1 MFRTGTTSYII
12 PADILPNVEFLAPR
26 VDDVQL
32 VLFETDEYGS
42 NLPDAALR
50 RRLNELAAEHGL
62 TYTVH
67 LPLDLRL
74 GDGDEET
81 HISLVKARRVIEAT
95 RELRPFA
102 YTVHL
107 TPPPPLMNLSPNPSP
122 TRGGE
127 RRSPP
132 SPPSLAGKGAGGL
145 GALAGR
151 GPKDGSLQ
159 PTNGAFARWQDDA
172 RHALEIVCSWLDEPE
187 RLCVE
192 NLERWDPEAFA
203 PIVEALPVSR
213 TIDIGHLWLQGADPL
228 AHLARW
234 IGRARVVHLHG
245 IAGRDHASLAHVPA
259 DRLDPVIAL
268 LADRF
273 SGVLTLEVFNRAD
286 LESSQA
292 ALAAAM
298 GRIGAGASDC
308 GRTRPLSGD

>member
-1 MFRTGTTSYII
+1 MFRIGTTSYII

-50 RRLNELAAEHGL
+50 GRLNELAASHDL

-74 GDGDEET
+74 GDGGAET

-95 RELRPFA
+95 AELRPFA
-102 YTVHL
+102 YTLHL
-107 TPPPPLMNLSPNPSP
+107 DGRTLPLPWQ
-122 TRGGE
+122 GG
-127 RRSPP
+127 
-132 SPPSLAGKGAGGL
+132 
-145 GALAGR
+145 
-151 GPKDGSLQ
+151 GSDTL
-159 PTNGAFARWQDDA
+159 THWQDNS
-172 RHALEIVCSWLDEPE
+172 RRALEIVCGWLDAPT

-192 NLERWDPEAFA
+192 NIERWDPEAFA
-203 PIVEALPVSR
+203 PVVEALPVSR

-228 AHLARW
+228 DHLARW
-234 IGRARVVHLHG
+234 VGRARVIHLHG
-245 IAGRDHASLAHVPA
+245 IAERDHASLAHVPA

-268 LADRF
+268 LAERF
-273 SGVLTLEVFNRAD
+273 SGVLTLEVFNQAD

-292 ALAAAM
+292 ALAASLARCRPSPPLLA
-298 GRIGAGASDC
+298 GEGAG
-308 GRTRPLSGD
+308 G